1 MFRLAH
7 LSDIHLGPLPGVT
20 YRELASK
27 RITGYINWHRKRR
40 HHMQDGVTAR
50 LLEDLE
56 KQEPNHVA
64 VTGDLVN
71 LALDGEIEM
80 ARQWLEALGP
90 ADAISLVPGNH
101 DAYVPRA
108 LDRACKAWH
117 RWMTPD
123 ARPASTTR
131 HGFPYLHRRGPLA
144 LIGAS
149 SARATAPFMAS
160 GTFSPA
166 QAKGMDELLRKAHSD
181 GLFRVV
187 LIHHPPVRG
196 ATFTHKR
203 LFGIGRFQK
212 VIAKRGAEL
221 ILHGHT
227 HLATTHWIS
236 GPDGPVP
243 VVGVPAAGQ
252 GVGGSK
258 PAAQY
263 NLFDIGG
270 EPGNWT
276 LRLQR
281 RGLAGSAIEPGSIK
295 TETLSTRQAA

>member
-1 MFRLAH
+1 
-7 LSDIHLGPLPGVT
+7 
-20 YRELASK
+20 
-27 RITGYINWHRKRR
+27 
-40 HHMQDGVTAR
+40 
-50 LLEDLE
+50 
-56 KQEPNHVA
+56 
-64 VTGDLVN
+64 
-71 LALDGEIEM
+71 
-80 ARQWLEALGP
+80 
-90 ADAISLVPGNH
+90 
-101 DAYVPRA
+101 
-108 LDRACKAWH
+108 
-117 RWMTPD
+117 
-123 ARPASTTR
+123 
-131 HGFPYLHRRGPLA
+131 
-144 LIGAS
+144 
-149 SARATAPFMAS
+149 MAS

-166 QAKGMDELLRKAHSD
+166 QAKGMDELLRKAQAD

-227 HLATTHWIS
+227 HLATTHWIK

-252 GVGGSK
+252 GAGGSK

-281 RGLAGSAIEPGSIK
+281 RGLAGSAIEPKGIS
-295 TETLSTRQAA
+295 TETLSARQAA